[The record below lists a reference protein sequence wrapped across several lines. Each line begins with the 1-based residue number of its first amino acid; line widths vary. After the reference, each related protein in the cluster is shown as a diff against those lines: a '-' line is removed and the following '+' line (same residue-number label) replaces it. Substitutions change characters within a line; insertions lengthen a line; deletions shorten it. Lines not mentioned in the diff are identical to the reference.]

1 MVGTKQAQ
9 TDTVDGPSQ
18 ISKLPFPGTLPPFQI
33 DPEAGDATG
42 GPSDTIKQAWERH
55 IANGFDQNSQM
66 FKTLLDGFMRP
77 YWITVRMYQA
87 LFVLGVLALIAAA
100 VLGVWQGIGYA
111 VLFSG
116 LSVAAFLSFFISQP
130 LRALE
135 QNLAFVTWL
144 GMIYNTYWTRL
155 MYADNRDTA
164 QEDIEDIKRTAIAD
178 LSALIDKQAAL
189 SGKRPGSRPG

>member
-9 TDTVDGPSQ
+9 TDTIDNPSQ
-18 ISKLPFPGTLPPFQI
+18 ISKLPFPGSLPPFQI
-33 DPEAGDATG
+33 DPEPGDPSG

-66 FKTLLDGFMRP
+66 FKTLLDAFMRP

-100 VLGVWQGIGYA
+100 VLGVWQGINYA
-111 VLFSG
+111 LLFSG
-116 LSVAAFLSFFISQP
+116 MSVAAFLSFFISQP

-155 MYADNRDTA
+155 MYAGNRATA
-164 QEDIEDIKRTAIAD
+164 QEDIEDIKRTALAD
-178 LSALIDKQAAL
+178 LAALIDKQASVA
-189 SGKRPGSRPG
+189 GKRPGVGKG